1 MYDELIKVLVPA
13 LVSIVTANSMINW
26 WINTGRRLGYVSRD
40 MNKPGDHYVVESGG
54 IWVILSITFG
64 MLTYIAMDI
73 YLEKDMDT
81 LPLLTISMTLLL
93 AGLLGFLDDILG
105 WKKGISPGKRVLF
118 TIPIAIPL
126 MVIKAGYS
134 VIEIPFIGPID
145 LGLLYPLLVVPIGV
159 MGASNAFNMIAGY
172 NGLEAMQGIL
182 ITFFTLIFSFI
193 KGIHSVVPPLV
204 IALSTLLVFYNYNKY
219 PARVFPGNS
228 LTYGY
233 GAFYA
238 SVVIYGNFEK
248 FGLMMFALYFI
259 EFSLF
264 VRGLVNRVY
273 KENFGKVADNGDLMP
288 PYDKVYSLT
297 HLAIKMNIL
306 IKGNCREIDVVKV
319 IAILQVMTGLM
330 AVLLNL

>member
-1 MYDELIKVLVPA
+1 
-13 LVSIVTANSMINW
+13 
-26 WINTGRRLGYVSRD
+26 
-40 MNKPGDHYVVESGG
+40 
-54 IWVILSITFG
+54 
-64 MLTYIAMDI
+64 
-73 YLEKDMDT
+73 
-81 LPLLTISMTLLL
+81 
-93 AGLLGFLDDILG
+93 
-105 WKKGISPGKRVLF
+105 
-118 TIPIAIPL
+118 
-126 MVIKAGYS
+126 
-134 VIEIPFIGPID
+134 
-145 LGLLYPLLVVPIGV
+145 
-159 MGASNAFNMIAGY
+159 
-172 NGLEAMQGIL
+172 
-182 ITFFTLIFSFI
+182 FSFI

-330 AVLLNL
+330 AVLFNL